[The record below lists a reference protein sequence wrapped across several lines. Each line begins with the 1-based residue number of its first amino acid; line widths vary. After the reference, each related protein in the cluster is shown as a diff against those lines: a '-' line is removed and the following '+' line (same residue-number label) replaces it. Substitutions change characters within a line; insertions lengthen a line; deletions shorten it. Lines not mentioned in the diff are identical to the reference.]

1 MGLTVLPKDKANATP
16 VVISTGLDGT
26 IRYFDIESKFI
37 NNVWYSVINYDL
49 EYENLDGYISKLEIP
64 EEKLKDKTKGGVEMT
79 EDEEREL
86 MELMSDEE

>member
-37 NNVWYSVINYDL
+37 NNV
-49 EYENLDGYISKLEIP
+49 
-64 EEKLKDKTKGGVEMT
+64 
-79 EDEEREL
+79 
-86 MELMSDEE
+86 